1 MHLLR
6 SLALALTVT
15 ASLAACGGSSRPAPA
30 EPAPA
35 PEAAPMNEAP
45 PEAPEV
51 AEEPA
56 PAPSEWTG
64 STGLPACDQYIAVTE
79 AFAACDKVPVETRDA
94 VRQGLDAMKQAW
106 TDLSQLPPE
115 TKEQTNQAC
124 LQAVDAL
131 RQGATSMGCTI

>member
-15 ASLAACGGSSRPAPA
+15 ASLAACGGGSKAAPA

-56 PAPSEWTG
+56 PAEWTG
-64 STGLPACDQYIAVTE
+64 STSLPSCDEYIALMDAYLT
-79 AFAACDKVPVETRDA
+79 CDKIPEETRVA
-94 VRQGLDAMKQAW
+94 ARQGMDAMKQHW
-106 TDLSQLPPE
+106 GGISDLPPDV
-115 TKEQTNQAC
+115 QQQMSDAC
-124 LQAVDAL
+124 TTANEAL
-131 RQGATSMGCTI
+131 RQGATALGCPL